1 VNLDDST
8 FVGNSAGVNGGGAIQ
23 NFGTLSMTRSTLSG
37 NSAADGAN
45 VHNFGTTTSLPGVS
59 TIATTI
65 IAGGLGGGKNCS
77 GTPAIIDGGYNLDS
91 GVSCGF
97 STVNHSLPSS
107 PAQLQPLAA
116 NGGPTMTM
124 ALVAGSAAIDAIAT
138 GVTGCGGTDQ
148 RGVARP
154 QGNGC
159 DIGAFELP
167 QLTITTQP
175 TNQTAFVGKTATFT
189 AAATG
194 QPAPTV
200 KWQVLT
206 DKAPGWVD
214 VPGATGGTLSV
225 PAVRLG
231 QSGWQYRAVFT
242 NAASSAISSL
252 ATLTVIALP
261 PPPPPADKDHGQH
274 HDQDKDHD
282 PGQRHDPGADK
293 RQDEHQHQD
302 GSGDRR

>member
-1 VNLDDST
+1 L
-8 FVGNSAGVNGGGAIQ
+8 
-23 NFGTLSMTRSTLSG
+23 TRSTLAN
-37 NSAADGAN
+37 NSAPFADNIHSVSPATVSIAMSIVADAVTATPDKN
-45 VHNFGTTTSLPGVS
+45 CTGTTR
-59 TIATTI
+59 IA
-65 IAGGLGGGKNCS
+65 
-77 GTPAIIDGGYNLDS
+77 DGGYNVES
-91 GVSCGF
+91 GTSCGF
-97 STVNHSLPSS
+97 TNATSKTNT
-107 PAQLQPLAA
+107 PANLGSLAA

-124 ALVAGSAAIDAIAT
+124 ALVAGSAAIDAIPT

-252 ATLTVIALP
+252 ATLTVSALP